1 MDFCLPAYISNC
13 YLIKLPTIGQLVIST
28 KNLFFRIL
36 ESLVVFY
43 IHYFYTPFFIDGC
56 SANFI

>member
-13 YLIKLPTIGQLVIST
+13 YLIKFLTIGQLPISM
-28 KNLFFRIL
+28 KNLLFRIL

-43 IHYFYTPFFIDGC
+43 IHYFYTPFLIDGC